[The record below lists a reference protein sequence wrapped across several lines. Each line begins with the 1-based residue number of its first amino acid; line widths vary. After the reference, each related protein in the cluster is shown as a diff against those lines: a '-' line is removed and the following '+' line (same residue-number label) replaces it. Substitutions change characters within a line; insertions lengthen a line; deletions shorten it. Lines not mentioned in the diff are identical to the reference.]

1 MKKVPVALVLL
12 FFVPIL
18 AGCVS
23 SVDDIEID
31 RDSRI
36 DVVTEGL
43 DQGTLPL
50 QPVDKV
56 QFGPVVKDIGN

>member
-36 DVVTEGL
+36 DVVTEGARSGDL
-43 DQGTLPL
+43 ASATRR
-50 QPVDKV
+50 
-56 QFGPVVKDIGN
+56 